1 MSTPDPTDASVRE
14 LLLVMPRLVGRVKRL
29 PVPDR
34 LRSLDLAP
42 RHLSM
47 LSLLLLD
54 GPLTVSELA
63 GMLGVAPTTVSLIVS
78 DLSRKGIL
86 VRREDDTDRR
96 RRIIDISAES
106 RPAIAQWLSPGAQA
120 WRHALAPLNA
130 AQQRT
135 FIDTMLRYEEAAAT
149 RTPPERD

>member
-1 MSTPDPTDASVRE
+1 MSTPDSTDNTVRE

-29 PVPDR
+29 PVPEP
-34 LRSLDLAP
+34 LRTLELAP

-54 GPLTVSELA
+54 GPQTVSELA

-78 DLSRKGIL
+78 ELSRKEIL

-96 RRIIDISAES
+96 RRIIDISPES

-120 WRHALAPLNA
+120 WRQALAPLSPA
-130 AQQRT
+130 EQRT
-135 FIDTMLRYEEAAAT
+135 FVDTMLRYEEAVT
-149 RTPPERD
+149 S